1 MQLYIGKKCF
11 FINWS
16 SREGIHWRNDK
27 TCKQLDLQ
35 IKYWNNSITGINDI
49 NDYAWFIT
57 SKNFLEFKI
66 KKSSEILKRR
76 LSLWENGQPDQL
88 MSEGKT
94 IQDRLQ
100 NNDRATT
107 NKNKEAL
114 TFARLIEEGKVNK
127 AIKFLE
133 KTNNG
138 GFLPFSVE
146 MLQ

>member
-1 MQLYIGKKCF
+1 MEKSAFLLTGAAGKG
-11 FINWS
+11 FIEEMIRLVNSWTYKS
-16 SREGIHWRNDK
+16 NIETLALQALMILMIMLGLLLQK
-27 TCKQLDLQ
+27 TSL
-35 IKYWNNSITGINDI
+35 NSK
-49 NDYAWFIT
+49 
-57 SKNFLEFKI
+57 SKKN
-66 KKSSEILKRR
+66 SEILKQR

-127 AIKFLE
+127 VIKFLE

>member
-1 MQLYIGKKCF
+1 MEKSAFLLTGAAGKG
-11 FINWS
+11 FIEEMIRLVNSWTYKS
-16 SREGIHWRNDK
+16 NIETIALQALMILMIMLGLLLQK
-27 TCKQLDLQ
+27 TSL
-35 IKYWNNSITGINDI
+35 NSK
-49 NDYAWFIT
+49 
-57 SKNFLEFKI
+57 SKKN
-66 KKSSEILKRR
+66 SEILKQR

-127 AIKFLE
+127 VIKFLE

>member
-1 MQLYIGKKCF
+1 MEKSAFLLTGAAGKG
-11 FINWS
+11 FIEEMIRLVNSWTYKS
-16 SREGIHWRNDK
+16 NIETIALQALMILMIMLGLLLQK
-27 TCKQLDLQ
+27 TSL
-35 IKYWNNSITGINDI
+35 NSK
-49 NDYAWFIT
+49 
-57 SKNFLEFKI
+57 SKKN
-66 KKSSEILKRR
+66 SEILKRR

>member
-1 MQLYIGKKCF
+1 MEKSAFLLTGAAGKG
-11 FINWS
+11 FIEEMIRLVNSWTYKS
-16 SREGIHWRNDK
+16 NIETIALQALMILMIMLGLLLQK
-27 TCKQLDLQ
+27 TSL
-35 IKYWNNSITGINDI
+35 NSK
-49 NDYAWFIT
+49 
-57 SKNFLEFKI
+57 SKKN
-66 KKSSEILKRR
+66 SEILKRR

-114 TFARLIEEGKVNK
+114 TFARLIDEGKVNK